1 MAAITKTEAL
11 QILPLAT
18 MKTELR
24 IPFDPAN
31 PAVGAEHDELIT
43 GQILSALNFVSA
55 ATDRTEAGELD
66 KPALRSAAILLCR
79 VLYNGEREI
88 RKNAA
93 MYHLMGPFKSF
104 VEE

>member
-1 MAAITKTEAL
+1 MAITAAESL
-11 QILPLAT
+11 QILSLAD

-24 IPFDPAN
+24 IADEIK
-31 PAVGAEHDELIT
+31 EHDELIT

-104 VEE
+104 VAE